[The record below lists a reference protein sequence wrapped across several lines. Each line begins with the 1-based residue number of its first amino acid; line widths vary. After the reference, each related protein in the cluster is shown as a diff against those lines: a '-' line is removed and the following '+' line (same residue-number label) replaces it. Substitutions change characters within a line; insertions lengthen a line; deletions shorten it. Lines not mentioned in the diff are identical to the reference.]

1 MATLTQEQR
10 VTKSHIA
17 IMRSKEFCM
26 FAGVLSVG
34 KVIFTEDIPT
44 ACTNGRDVMYNRD
57 FIATLSDRELNFV
70 VLHEALHKVFQH
82 MTLWRKLW
90 KENPMLANMSADYVV
105 NYTIHEADQRND
117 VVSIPSSA
125 LFDKKYAGM
134 TTKQVFDILKK
145 DMEDADFGDGGSE
158 GKGDSN
164 SDDEGNGNSKKQ
176 GHDSHD
182 WEGAESM
189 TDDEVKDTAKQ
200 IDQALRQGEI
210 IRGKMAG
217 NKSRT
222 IDGLLEP
229 KVNWREQLREFV
241 NATCKN
247 KDKTSWKRPHKRF
260 LGQDIY
266 MPSLIGETVG
276 KIVVGIDT
284 SGSIGNKE
292 LNEFLSEV
300 VGICDD
306 VSPESIEL
314 IYWDY
319 DVAGHE
325 TYNIGDYAGLASTTK
340 PAGGGGTRV
349 GCLNQYLKDKM
360 IKPEATI
367 ILTDGYVEDD
377 WGGAWDSP
385 TLWAITSKHLT
396 SPHGKSI
403 HLETE

>member
-1 MATLTQEQR
+1 MALTSEQR
-10 VTKSHIA
+10 VTKAHIA

-44 ACTNGRDVMYNRD
+44 ACTNGRDVIYNPK
-57 FIATLSDRELNFV
+57 FINTLHDKELNFV

-82 MTLWRKLW
+82 MFLWKKLW
-90 KENPMLANMSADYVV
+90 KENPQLANVAADYVV
-105 NYTIHEADQRND
+105 NNTIHEADQYGN
-117 VVSIPSSA
+117 VTMIPKEA

-134 TTKQVFDILKK
+134 TTRQVFDLLK
-145 DMEDADFGDGGSE
+145 EQGG
-158 GKGDSN
+158 
-164 SDDEGNGNSKKQ
+164 EGNGGG

-182 WEGAESM
+182 WEGAEGLS
-189 TDDEVKDTAKQ
+189 DDEVKETTKQ

-210 IRGKMAG
+210 IRGKMQG
-217 NKSRT
+217 NKNRT

-266 MPSLIGETVG
+266 MPSMIGESVG
-276 KIVVGIDT
+276 KLVVGIDT
-284 SGSIGNKE
+284 SGSIGDKE

-300 VGICDD
+300 VSICDD
-306 VSPESIEL
+306 VSPSSIEL

-325 TYNIGDYAGLASTTK
+325 TYNIGDYNGLVQTTK
-340 PAGGGGTRV
+340 PKGGGGTRV
-349 GCLNQYLKDKM
+349 GSLNQY
-360 IKPEATI
+360 IKEKRLEPEAII

-377 WGGAWDSP
+377 WGGTWDYP
-385 TLWAITSKHLT
+385 TLWAITSRNIT
-396 SPHGKSI
+396 SIHGKSI
-403 HLETE
+403 YMGDA